1 MNRSRL
7 YYKKAPPP
15 AEDVDLMNEM
25 RDIYN
30 QYPFFGYRKLHA
42 MLLRNGHVH
51 NLKKTE
57 RLARLTGLRAIY
69 PKQKTTLRSK
79 DHAIYPYLLKDMDI
93 VRVNQAWQ
101 VDITY
106 IRIRGGFVYLV
117 CLIDVFSRKVMG
129 FALSTFLDTESCLI
143 AFENALLYA
152 KPEIINSDQG
162 CQFTSMQWINKL
174 KEHGITISMDG
185 KGRWAD
191 NVFIERLWRS
201 LKYEL
206 IYLHRFETVEEA
218 RSAIARYIVFYNT
231 QRPHQALNY
240 KTPDQI
246 FYGVNHE
253 QSVRLERNNT
263 NLFLGSQKD
272 SQILMHILS

>member
-1 MNRSRL
+1 VNRSRF
-7 YYKKAPPP
+7 YYKKAAPP

-42 MLLRNGHVH
+42 MLLRNGHKH

-57 RLARLTGLRAIY
+57 RLARLAGLRAIY
-69 PKQKTTLRSK
+69 PKQKTASRNK

-93 VRVNQAWQ
+93 VHVNQVWQ

-129 FALSTFLDTESCLI
+129 FALSTFLDTESCLV
-143 AFENALLYA
+143 AFENALLHA

-162 CQFTSMQWINKL
+162 CQFTSSQWINRL
-174 KEHGITISMDG
+174 KEYVIKISMDG

-206 IYLHRFETVEEA
+206 VYLHRFETVEEA

-246 FYGVNHE
+246 FYGVNYE
-253 QSVRLERNNT
+253 QSIELGQDWA
-263 NLFLGSQKD
+263 NLFLGFQRG
-272 SQILMHILS
+272 SQIFRHILS

>member
-1 MNRSRL
+1 
-7 YYKKAPPP
+7 
-15 AEDVDLMNEM
+15 MNEM

-51 NLKKTE
+51 NLKRTE
-57 RLARLTGLRAIY
+57 RLAKLAGLRAIY
-69 PKQKTTLRSK
+69 PQQKTTLRNK
-79 DHAIYPYLLKDMDI
+79 DHAVYPYLLKGMDI
-93 VRVNQAWQ
+93 VRVNQVWQ

-129 FALSTFLDTESCLI
+129 FALSTFLDTESCLS
-143 AFENALLYA
+143 ALENALLYA
-152 KPEIINSDQG
+152 NPEIINSDQG
-162 CQFTSMQWINKL
+162 CQFTSNQWTNRL
-174 KEHGITISMDG
+174 KVYEIKISMDG

-206 IYLHRFETVEEA
+206 VYLYRFETVEEA
-218 RSAIARYIVFYNT
+218 RSAIAKYIVFYNT
-231 QRPHQALNY
+231 QRPHQAHSY

-246 FYGVNHE
+246 FYGVNYE
-253 QSVRLERNNT
+253 QSIELGQDRA
-263 NLFLGSQKD
+263 NLFLGSQRD
-272 SQILMHILS
+272 SQILKHILS